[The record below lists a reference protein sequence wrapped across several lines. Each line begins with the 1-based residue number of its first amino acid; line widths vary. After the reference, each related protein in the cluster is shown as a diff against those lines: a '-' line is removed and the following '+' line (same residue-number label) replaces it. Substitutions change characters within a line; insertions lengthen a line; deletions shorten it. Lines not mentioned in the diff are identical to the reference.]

1 MYKFFVAF
9 NVNGRFG
16 NCVIERNSKITS
28 FDDIEDITK
37 NISQMLKDKNV
48 VIINYRRLYDD

>member
-28 FDDIEDITK
+28 LDDINDITR
-37 NISQMLKDKNV
+37 NISQMLNESGV